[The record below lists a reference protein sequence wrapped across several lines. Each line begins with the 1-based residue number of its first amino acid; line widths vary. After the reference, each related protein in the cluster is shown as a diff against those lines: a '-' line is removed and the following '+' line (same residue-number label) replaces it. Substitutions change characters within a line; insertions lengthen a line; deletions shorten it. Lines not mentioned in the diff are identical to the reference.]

1 MRGEQGAHS
10 VAGALDGD
18 DRFDAQFRHA
28 LLLPHLADRRARAGT
43 REERPDT
50 GGVPRAPRVVA
61 DLPGAGVEHRRPRA
75 LELILRDEPDEFVK
89 LGVGHGPEY
98 GDDDSAAP
106 ADTGTGGTGR
116 GRGFGGGITGTVSAI
131 DGTSITVTAADGT
144 PTQVAATILH
154 EAMHARLDNAGVK
167 YDPGSAAKHE
177 RFCRRAEVEFG
188 MVAPDGAPVV
198 DRALASLASADDEV
212 APAIDWELAGRR
224 VNEADL
230 AALSAPSWMKRAIAR
245 RAGLDD
251 AGNGA

>member
-1 MRGEQGAHS
+1 MFSR
-10 VAGALDGD
+10 LKTI
-18 DRFDAQFRHA
+18 
-28 LLLPHLADRRARAGT
+28 LRRAG
-43 REERPDT
+43 
-50 GGVPRAPRVVA
+50 A
-61 DLPGAGVEHRRPRA
+61 DLPEDRVVRGLPVTLINTRPDIDSEDVFARLDTALALIERYQPSHFRRMRRDFARVQIRRFPCRGAYFPDTRICLVE
-75 LELILRDEPDEFVK
+75 LTFVVNRDF
-89 LGVGHGPEY
+89 
-98 GDDDSAAP
+98 
-106 ADTGTGGTGR
+106 
-116 GRGFGGGITGTVSAI
+116 
-131 DGTSITVTAADGT
+131 T

-167 YDPGSAAKHE
+167 YDPESAAKHE

-251 AGNGA
+251 AGDGA